1 MSTRRGDESG
11 SGLRGGAALGR
22 RALLG
27 GAIALGAAAALNAA
41 ARTGAA
47 APPPKE
53 AGLSYEGLL
62 KGQAGFQPRK
72 PMAPPHAELPG
83 FLSRLQLA
91 QSYTHYAHD
100 FQRLLVAERA
110 LAALP
115 RDKAHR
121 NDYAALR
128 LQQVEAANSVLL
140 YEFYFRGM
148 APRPVK
154 PPAYVIDNINE
165 HMGSMESWRE
175 DFIACARVASA
186 WAILAYDPYDDR
198 WHNVPTG
205 KGDAGGWVGANPL
218 VVCAMAESAY
228 AADYPMRD
236 SYVERFIEHID
247 WNVVAA
253 RYRAVDR
260 H

>member
-1 MSTRRGDESG
+1 MSERRG
-11 SGLRGGAALGR
+11 AAAIGR
-22 RALLG
+22 RALIG
-27 GAIALGAAAALNAA
+27 GALTLGAAAAMRIGQAA
-41 ARTGAA
+41 AA

-53 AGLSYEGLL
+53 GGLSYEGLL
-62 KGQAGFQPRK
+62 KGQTGFQPRK
-72 PMAPPHAELPG
+72 PMAQPYAELPG
-83 FLSRLQLA
+83 FLSRIQLA
-91 QSYTHYAHD
+91 QSHAHYRHD
-100 FQRLLVAERA
+100 FERLLVAERA
-110 LAALP
+110 LAAIP

-175 DFIACARVASA
+175 DFIACAHVASA

-198 WHNVPTG
+198 WHNLPTG
-205 KGDAGGWVGANPL
+205 TGDAGGWVGANPL
-218 VVCAMAESAY
+218 IVCATAEGAY
-228 AADYPMRD
+228 AADYPMREK
-236 SYVERFIEHID
+236 YVERFIEHVD
-247 WNVVAA
+247 WNAVAA